1 MAIVNQWHIARL
13 SRGLGEYAAQ
23 WDDLNIRRFNAH
35 PLLDSRFVDSLL
47 GHFGEGSE
55 HLCILTP
62 NGEPEAMCLLQPGR
76 LGIWRSFLP
85 SQAQLG
91 PALMPNPNALQD
103 LMRSLPG
110 IVTRLDMLCTDPE
123 LCNLSEGH
131 CATTTGQN
139 HALTMNIRLD
149 ETFERYWAQRSK
161 NLKKNMERYERRLA
175 ADHVDRR
182 FLCIGAPDAVGPA
195 VARYAALES
204 RGWKA
209 RLGTAISIDNR
220 QGLFYTALLNRFSL
234 TGNAMVFE
242 LWFGA
247 QLAASRLVIGS
258 ADMLVILKTTYD
270 EALERY
276 APGRQLLKAIIES
289 LFTSHRGKVLEFYT
303 DANADNLAW
312 GTGKRWIKHVS
323 VARSVI
329 AENILQLLWA
339 SRQMLPLEHKP
350 PELTSDTLG
359 ISVYHHTDEFP
370 QDVQQFFDERTKD
383 NVEFSA
389 AWYRNLLNTVYH
401 NHNGICIYVLRKGG
415 RTVAALPLLVKK
427 RLLGNGME
435 SLGNYYSSIY
445 APLIDPDLKARD
457 LAHLLNAAKEAYKPL
472 NSFRFAPMDPESSS
486 FCTLLEALHLSG
498 FAAFRFFCF
507 GNWHLR
513 VNSDWKDYLQS
524 REGKLR
530 NTIRRMK
537 AKLTAQGGVLEL
549 ITNGSNL
556 ERGLAAY
563 QQVYASSWKKPEPYP
578 NFIPEL
584 IRTCAANNWLR
595 LGVAWLNGVPI
606 AAQIWIVANAKAD
619 IYKLAYDES
628 YKCYAPGTLLTAML
642 MEHAIEKDQ
651 VTEVDY
657 LIGDDSYKESWMSHR
672 RERFGIMAYNPRTI
686 NGLFGLGQELLG
698 RALKPLLKPLVSRI
712 RKPIGKNT
720 ATSKAFFTSKDLT

>member
-1 MAIVNQWHIARL
+1 M
-13 SRGLGEYAAQ
+13 
-23 WDDLNIRRFNAH
+23 RRFNAH
-35 PLLDSRFVDSLL
+35 PLLDSRFVDTLL

-55 HLCILTP
+55 HLCILTT
-62 NGEPEAMCLLQPGR
+62 NGEPEAMCLLQRGR

-91 PALMPNPNALQD
+91 PTLMPNPNALQD

-110 IVTRLDMLCTDPE
+110 IVTRLDLLCTDPE
-123 LCNLSEGH
+123 LGNLSEGH
-131 CATTTGQN
+131 CVTTTGQN

-161 NLKKNMERYERRLA
+161 NLKKNMDRYERRLA
-175 ADHVDRR
+175 IDHLDRR
-182 FLCIGAPDAVGPA
+182 FLCICGPDAVGPA
-195 VARYAALES
+195 VARYAELES
-204 RGWKA
+204 KGWKA
-209 RLGTAISIDNR
+209 ELGTAISIDSR
-220 QGLFYTALLNRFSL
+220 QGRFYTALLNRFSL
-234 TGNAMVFE
+234 TGNAIVFE

-312 GTGKRWIKHVS
+312 ATGKRWMKHVS
-323 VARSVI
+323 VARSVTT
-329 AENILQLLWA
+329 ENILQLLWA
-339 SRQMLPLEHKP
+339 SRQMVTFEPKP
-350 PELTSDTLG
+350 PVLMSDTLA

-370 QDVQQFFDERTKD
+370 HDVQQFFDERTKD

-401 NHNGICIYVLRKGG
+401 NHNHHGICIYVLRKGG
-415 RTVAALPLLVKK
+415 RTVAALPMLVKQ
-427 RLLGNGME
+427 RLSGKWME
-435 SLGNYYSSIY
+435 SLGNYYTSIY
-445 APLIDPDLKARD
+445 APLIDPDLRARD

-472 NSFRFAPMDPESSS
+472 NSFRFAPMDPESGS
-486 FCTLLEALHLSG
+486 FCTLLEALRLSG
-498 FAAFRFFCF
+498 FATFRFFCF
-507 GNWHLR
+507 GNWYLP
-513 VNSDWKDYLQS
+513 VSCDWKEYLQS

-549 ITNGSNL
+549 ITNGSHL

-595 LGVAWLNGVPI
+595 LGVAWLNGIPI
-606 AAQIWIVANAKAD
+606 AAQIWIVANRKAD

-642 MEHAIEKDQ
+642 MEHAIEKDR

-698 RALKPLLKPLVSRI
+698 RALKPLVSRTKSVL
-712 RKPIGKNT
+712 RKMPRPEN
-720 ATSKAFFTSKDLT
+720 